1 MATLK
6 LNMEKS
12 CKRADK
18 IIAISEFTKNEIDR
32 FLALVKFYC
41 SNAAREFLSSDAG
54 RIKTIGITLKNSE
67 IPINDLASTGSVIT
81 KQKLTKAF
89 ISKELKLIEDKD
101 IELPKLKEES
111 TKELTIDDFIDD
123 FKL

>member
-1 MATLK
+1 M
-6 LNMEKS
+6 NYS
-12 CKRADK
+12 
-18 IIAISEFTKNEIDR
+18 F
-32 FLALVKFYC
+32 
-41 SNAAREFLSSDAG
+41 
-54 RIKTIGITLKNSE
+54 E
-67 IPINDLASTGSVIT
+67 IPINDLSSTGSVIT

>member
-1 MATLK
+1 MNSWKILIKLKDLNTL
-6 LNMEKS
+6 S
-12 CKRADK
+12 RAKRGTTLIK
-18 IIAISEFTKNEIDR
+18 K
-32 FLALVKFYC
+32 VKTTNY
-41 SNAAREFLSSDAG
+41 ELLSAFITNSKD
-54 RIKTIGITLKNSE
+54 TIGIKCNNDIITLKNSE